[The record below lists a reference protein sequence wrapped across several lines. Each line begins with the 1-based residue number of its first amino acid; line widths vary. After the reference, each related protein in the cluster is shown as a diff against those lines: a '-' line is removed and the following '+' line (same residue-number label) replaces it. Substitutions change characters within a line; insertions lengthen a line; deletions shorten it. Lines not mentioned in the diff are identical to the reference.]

1 MTLLIYSSP
10 FKTWVR
16 QTLGIFGSHV
26 VVDTLRS
33 STLVFLPNFRNTL
46 SILTLLILISINA
59 NAGMDSELEQF
70 FGKFGYKTNYTPG
83 GVYDDQSGGY
93 YTGGRLYGRT
103 PSRNIDFLNL
113 QAPSFKSGCGGIDL
127 FMGGMSHINSQDF
140 VKSLQSIASGAAGYA
155 FNLALQTTA
164 PQVYN
169 TMQKINDIAREINN
183 MNISSCEA
191 AAATVGGVWP
201 RSDASSRYLCNVMG
215 SKNGF
220 TDWAQ
225 ARQGCGAEGRRDEV
239 NNGKN
244 GEFKDV
250 LGDQFNL
257 VWKAI
262 RKNGFLAAD
271 DELAEVF
278 MSISGSIISK
288 RIGNG
293 ENSKLQQVHLASL
306 ANDQDLIDVLM
317 YGDSK
322 SGNKAKIYKCDDRAE
337 DKCLSPTRGDFVV
350 SKNKALLNKVEDL
363 LRGIADKARN
373 YDVSGLTTEEKGL
386 IESTKIPILKIIIVQ
401 NAFSAGNS
409 VINVTEFSE
418 GIAYDMVLQFME
430 QVLDTVNL
438 SLKELEKVQI
448 DGKMISEFKQDIREA
463 RKQVLERRNGIYQ
476 QMHTTL
482 SVIQKTKLTE
492 SQLQHMFSSYN
503 NLEE

>member
-1 MTLLIYSSP
+1 M
-10 FKTWVR
+10 R
-16 QTLGIFGSHV
+16 
-26 VVDTLRS
+26 
-33 STLVFLPNFRNTL
+33 
-46 SILTLLILISINA
+46 LLILMLLTIFSMKA

-70 FGKFGYKTNYTPG
+70 FGKFGYKTNHTPG
-83 GVYDDQSGGY
+83 GVYNDQSGGY

-127 FMGGMSHINSQDF
+127 FLGGMSHIDSKNF
-140 VKSLQSIASGAAGYA
+140 IEALRSIASGAAGYA

-191 AAATVGGVWP
+191 AAATVGGIWP

-215 SKNGF
+215 SQNNGF

-225 ARQGCGAEGRRDEV
+225 ARQGCGAEGKRNEV
-239 NNGKN
+239 NNNKN
-244 GEFKDV
+244 GEFKDI

-262 RKNGFLAAD
+262 RKNGFLASD

-288 RIGNG
+288 KIGSG
-293 ENSKLQQVHLASL
+293 ADAKIKPVHLASL
-306 ANDQDLIDVLM
+306 ANDQDLIEVLM
-317 YGDSK
+317 YGDSQ
-322 SGNKAKIYKCDDRAE
+322 SGNKAMIYKCDDSAE
-337 DKCLSPTRGDFVV
+337 DKCLHPTRGELVV
-350 SKNKALLNKVEDL
+350 SKDKALLNKVEEL
-363 LRGIADKARN
+363 LRGIAEKARDYN
-373 YDVSGLTTEEKGL
+373 VNGLTAEEKGL

-409 VINVTEFSE
+409 IINVTEFSE
-418 GIAYDMVLQFME
+418 GIAYDMVLQYME
-430 QVLDTVNL
+430 QVLDIVHL

-463 RKQVLERRNGIYQ
+463 RQKVLERRNGIYQ

-503 NLEE
+503 NLEQ